1 MRHYARV
8 EQRAVTTDLV
18 LVLELAEYR
27 CIKMEKVTTK
37 TNSGHAAAQ
46 QGQAIMPMRLVATM
60 DIDNTG
66 PSCVPRLCT
75 FQVTRVTF
83 PNKRAPDVSGDNSTF
98 VLAVKMQGIRR
109 VLRSNEIPLDTPVDV
124 TFEFSYPHYL
134 KPSGNKLEIML
145 QKRKRTK
152 NRPVMGFKTVLGFK
166 TAAAGFV
173 DMAQIL
179 QRPTE
184 YGQKLHLLAEGK
196 DGTEAELVVG
206 NLTSQPL
213 EEDLDGDAFDAASTH
228 LHGEGR
234 RSRSR
239 RRRKSSSSKPF
250 PVTDRSPDIDNNSD
264 DEDEFLD
271 DDYLDDADPDAA
283 SDSDGAGGTGTGPDP
298 GSRRSVKLR
307 SSSNL
312 KQRFAALLRKF
323 KVNEDEGLDGVVQVD
338 PDTMKKKEIEDIF
351 NELEDCYRTDSE
363 PEEDEVSIMS
373 VLSTPRPA
381 LRPFFSEGSGSGSLR
396 SQDILP
402 VTKQSKKLLSNHGDA
417 SNCGSSS
424 HVD

>member
-1 MRHYARV
+1 
-8 EQRAVTTDLV
+8 
-18 LVLELAEYR
+18 
-27 CIKMEKVTTK
+27 MEKISISTK
-37 TNSGHAAAQ
+37 SNPGHTAAQ
-46 QGQAIMPMRLVATM
+46 QGQGTMPMRLVATM

-75 FQVTRVTF
+75 FQVTRVSI
-83 PNKRAPDVSGDNSTF
+83 PNKRALDISGDNSAF

-134 KPSGNKLEIML
+134 KPSGNKLEILL

-152 NRPVMGFKTVLGFK
+152 NRPVMGFKTVMGHK
-166 TAAAGFV
+166 TAAAGIV

-184 YGQKLHLLAEGK
+184 IGQKLHLVSEGK
-196 DGTEAELVVG
+196 DGADAELVVG
-206 NLTSQPL
+206 SLTSLPL
-213 EEDLDGDAFDAASTH
+213 EEDLDADADDAAH
-228 LHGEGR
+228 HHDHAEGR

-239 RRRKSSSSKPF
+239 RRRKSSSKLF
-250 PVTDRSPDIDNNSD
+250 PVADRSPDVDNNSED
-264 DEDEFLD
+264 DDEFLD
-271 DDYLDDADPDAA
+271 DDDLDDADAA
-283 SDSDGAGGTGTGPDP
+283 SDSDGAGGAGGGPEA
-298 GSRRSVKLR
+298 GSRRSVKMR

-323 KVNEDEGLDGVVQVD
+323 KVNEDEALEGVGQVD
-338 PDTMKKKEIEDIF
+338 PDNMKKKEIEDIF
-351 NELEDCYRTDSE
+351 NELEDCYPTDSE

-373 VLSTPRPA
+373 VLSTPRPT
-381 LRPFFSEGSGSGSLR
+381 LRPFFSEGNGSGSLR

-402 VTKQSKKLLSNHGDA
+402 VVNPLRKTSNPGD
-417 SNCGSSS
+417 SSHFSSS
-424 HVD
+424 PYGD